1 MKITVIAG
9 WQQAVAMA
17 AMLSLRNEIRVLDR
31 GRLDQRILKQAE
43 QYGVKNLE
51 ALFTDSVKDAL
62 SGAEIV
68 FISTAAPY
76 DTDLNFYDTHDVD
89 MYLNQVMQYASKALV
104 VLRSDVPVGYTTR
117 MKSRYPELN
126 LVFVPDFGRDGRAFQ
141 VAFYPSRLVIG
152 GGDET
157 ARQTL
162 RDLLA
167 TNDCEVVYTEPEEA
181 ESVKLFANAY
191 LAMRVAY
198 FNEMDTYA
206 ELRGLNSQDLIRSVS
221 LDPRIG
227 DLYNNP
233 GFGYGGRYLVE
244 GVCRLKNDFA
254 DIPERIVDMVE
265 TSNEVRK
272 DHIVEMILRR
282 KSEPQVYGVYGLGM
296 KSGSKDFRYS
306 AVDGVIRR
314 LQAKGKQVILFEPML
329 KIERFLSADVIMDF
343 NEFIKR
349 SDVIIANRMDERIKE
364 YQDKV
369 YTRDIFERD

>member
-1 MKITVIAG
+1 MKITVISG
-9 WQQAVAMA
+9 RQQAIAMA
-17 AMLSLRNEIRVLDR
+17 AMLSLRNEIRILGRR
-31 GRLDQRILKQAE
+31 GIELGIIEQAE
-43 QYGVKNLE
+43 QYGAKNFESLFVDDVSD
-51 ALFTDSVKDAL
+51 ALFR
-62 SGAEIV
+62 AEIV
-68 FISTAAPY
+68 FINTAAPY
-76 DTDLNFYDTHDVD
+76 DTELNFYNTHDVD
-89 MYLNQVMQYASKALV
+89 MYLNQVMRYAPKALV

-126 LVFVPDFGRDGRAFQ
+126 LVFVPDFGRNGRAFQ
-141 VAFYPSRLVIG
+141 DAFYPSRLIIG
-152 GGDET
+152 GGDEI
-157 ARQTL
+157 ARETL

-167 TNDCEVVYTEPEEA
+167 SNACEVVYTEPEEA

-198 FNEMDTYA
+198 FNELDTYA
-206 ELRGLNSQDLIRSVS
+206 ELRGLNSKDLIRSVS
-221 LDPRIG
+221 SDPRIG

-254 DIPERIVDMVE
+254 DIPERLVDMVE

-282 KSEPQVYGVYGLGM
+282 QPEPQVCGVYGLGM

-314 LQAKGKQVILFEPML
+314 LQEKGKQVILFEPML
-329 KIERFLSADVIMDF
+329 QIERFLSADVVRDF
-343 NEFIKR
+343 DEFTER
-349 SDVIIANRMDERIKE
+349 SDVIIANRMDEQIKK

>member
-9 WQQAVAMA
+9 RQQAVAMA
-17 AMLSLRNEIRVLDR
+17 AMLSLRNEIRIL
-31 GRLDQRILKQAE
+31 GRECVDQGILEQAE
-43 QYGVKNLE
+43 QYGVTNFESLFVDDVRE
-51 ALFTDSVKDAL
+51 ALSETEV
-62 SGAEIV
+62 V
-68 FISTAAPY
+68 FINTAAPY
-76 DTDLNFYDTHDVD
+76 DTELNFYNTHDVD
-89 MYLNQVMQYASKALV
+89 MYLNQVMRYAPRALV

-117 MKSRYPELN
+117 VKSRYPELN
-126 LVFVPDFGRDGRAFQ
+126 LVFVPDFGRNGRAFQ
-141 VAFYPSRLVIG
+141 DAFYPSRLIIG
-152 GGDET
+152 GGNEI
-157 ARQTL
+157 ARETL

-167 TNDCEVVYTEPEEA
+167 NNACEVVHTKPEEA

-198 FNEMDTYA
+198 FNELDTYA
-206 ELRGLNSQDLIRSVS
+206 ELRGLNSRDLIRSVS

-282 KSEPQVYGVYGLGM
+282 QPQPQVCGVYGLGM

-329 KIERFLSADVIMDF
+329 AIERFLSADVIKDF
-343 NEFIKR
+343 DEFIEQ

>member
-31 GRLDQRILKQAE
+31 GKLDQRIFKQAE
-43 QYGVKNLE
+43 QYGVKHLE
-51 ALFTDSVKDAL
+51 ALFNDNVKDAL

-126 LVFVPDFGRDGRAFQ
+126 LVFVPDFGRDGSAFQ
-141 VAFYPSRLVIG
+141 DAFYPSRLIIG
-152 GGDET
+152 GGDENV
-157 ARQTL
+157 RETL

-167 TNDCEVVYTEPEEA
+167 NNACEVVHTKPEEA

-198 FNEMDTYA
+198 FNELDTYA
-206 ELRGLNSQDLIRSVS
+206 ELRGLNSRDLIRSVS

-282 KSEPQVYGVYGLGM
+282 QPQPQVCGVYGLGM

-343 NEFIKR
+343 NEFIER
-349 SDVIIANRMDERIKE
+349 SDVIIANRMDGRIKE